1 MTPSCSPRAT
11 RAPKPAASLLRAG
24 FCAPRAKPENPQ
36 LCSQGHRAL
45 LLFQR
50 EDNTGML
57 CLHLQVPHFPALAV
71 LMMQSSSELMATCL
85 TLWNMPLFG
94 GEQAVPPPTLSQ
106 AFHTP
111 SLLRVQPSWGI
122 GKEKPVNLYPS
133 RSPALLQTPGPAAF
147 PKIEVDTYKRR
158 APIYTMGAQTRIGG
172 DRTIKPGPADY
183 RTGKVRQPARLSCSV
198 FQRAAFKHLPLLLRL
213 QRTNGLLTAGTSC
226 RTAGLLPAPDPSRGR
241 AEDTAFPFHSLRPY
255 TRLAHPSPSVRVELG
270 DTLQI
275 HGEGN
280 PAKARL
286 GESSGSR
293 AGPAELAMPDGIT
306 VLSAQFPFAHK
317 SFS

>member
-1 MTPSCSPRAT
+1 MPSEKETCQGPRAVGKDHGLWART
-11 RAPKPAASLLRAG
+11 MG
-24 FCAPRAKPENPQ
+24 CG
-36 LCSQGHRAL
+36 QG
-45 LLFQR
+45 
-50 EDNTGML
+50 
-57 CLHLQVPHFPALAV
+57 
-71 LMMQSSSELMATCL
+71 S
-85 TLWNMPLFG
+85 
-94 GEQAVPPPTLSQ
+94 
-106 AFHTP
+106 
-111 SLLRVQPSWGI
+111 RVQ
-122 GKEKPVNLYPS
+122 KEGDYHTETSNKHVFKCPPVQSMAFRHEAFRADRPPGPGTYTLPRLMGPNTAYTTA
-133 RSPALLQTPGPAAF
+133 SPCYSMKWKSKHDRFDADLSKTPGPAAF